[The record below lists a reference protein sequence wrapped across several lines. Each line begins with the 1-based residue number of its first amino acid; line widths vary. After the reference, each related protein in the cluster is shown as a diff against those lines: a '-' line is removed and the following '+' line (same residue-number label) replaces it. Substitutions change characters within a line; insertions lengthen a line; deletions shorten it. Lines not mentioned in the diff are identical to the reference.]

1 MRVEAKQGPSKR
13 IRDGFGPH
21 IDFRGFRVTL
31 AGMTTLSP
39 SAARALST
47 EAINFAALSD
57 LWSAKERDERAS
69 ILAGLIFAVFE
80 DYYQRSRRIPFMA
93 KEAFERRDWPTSF
106 RLSKDRLSIYSL
118 SIEKLGPMLA
128 AACPELKTDDTFWG
142 EAERH
147 YLELIKG
154 RYEADLAFAFVNSV
168 RRKVYQD
175 EWKPVAYSYGQAAA
189 PRTLKDPV
197 LLTFQSRLPMDPE
210 VVRRI
215 FDIPGFTVAW
225 RDIDGDSRL
234 VAAEIDRSLAPL
246 ALPRGTEIRLVMANG
261 GFFRNRGAY
270 IVGRMNI
277 PGHGI
282 RPLLIALLNNPDG
295 IFADAVLTDS
305 DEAQY
310 VFSTTLAN
318 FHVTNPHY
326 HELAQLLF
334 SLMPKRPLGLH
345 YSTIGF
351 NHVGKVAI
359 INEIAREQRRTG
371 ERLDTAVGFRGTVA
385 IGFSMPSSRYV
396 MKVIRDT
403 PTSGYKWGY
412 WPGVDAV
419 MAKYRLVH
427 DHDRAGSMLDNVIY
441 YNVRLDRDWFAP
453 ELLEELSREAGKT
466 VNVQGDGVVFKTLI
480 VQMKLIPLPVFLE
493 TATHEEAR
501 TAVINLGDCI
511 KNNAAANIFNKDL
524 DGRNYGVSRIL
535 KVYLFDYDA
544 VEPLTDVKV
553 RTNSNRIDG
562 EEDIP
567 DWYFAEGTI
576 FLPEEMMVGLRIDD
590 RGLRRAFTEAHP
602 DLMTVEYWEGMQRA
616 LRDGKLPKV
625 RAYPVSRRIVRPEP
639 QRG

>member
-1 MRVEAKQGPSKR
+1 MD
-13 IRDGFGPH
+13 I
-21 IDFRGFRVTL
+21 T
-31 AGMTTLSP
+31 SP
-39 SAARALST
+39 GASRALST

-69 ILAGLIFAVFE
+69 IVAGLIFAVFE
-80 DYYQRSRRIPFMA
+80 DYYLRSRRIPFMA
-93 KEAFERRDWPTSF
+93 KEAFESRDWPTSF

-128 AACPELKTDDTFWG
+128 AACPELKDDDTFWG

-168 RRKVYQD
+168 RRKIYHD
-175 EWKPVAYSYGQAAA
+175 EWKPVAYSYGQSAP
-189 PRTLKDPV
+189 PRTLTDPV
-197 LLTFQSRLPMDPE
+197 LLAFQSSLPVAPAVARQMLE
-210 VVRRI
+210 
-215 FDIPGFTVAW
+215 IPGLNVKW
-225 RDIDGDSRL
+225 RDIDGDAHL
-234 VAAEIDRSLAPL
+234 VAAAIDRALAPL
-246 ALPRGTEIRLVMANG
+246 ALPPGTDVHFMMANG

-295 IFADAVLTDS
+295 IFADAVLTES

-345 YSTIGF
+345 YSTIGY

-396 MKVIRDT
+396 LKVIRDT
-403 PTSGYKWGY
+403 PTSGYKWGH
-412 WPGVDAV
+412 WPGIDAV

-427 DHDRAGSMLDNVIY
+427 VHDRAGSMLDNIIY
-441 YNVRLDRDWFAP
+441 YNVRLDRGWFAP
-453 ELLEELSREAGKT
+453 DLLDELCREASKT
-466 VNVQGDGVVFKTLI
+466 VNVQGDWVVFKTLI

-493 TATHEEAR
+493 TAGPEEAR
-501 TAVINLGDCI
+501 KAVINLGDCI

-524 DGRNYGVSRIL
+524 DGRNYGVSPIL

-553 RTNSNRIDG
+553 RTNTNRIDG

-567 DWYFAEGTI
+567 DWYFEEGTI
-576 FLPEEMMVGLRIDD
+576 FLPEEMMVGLRIED
-590 RGLRRAFTEAHP
+590 RGLRRAFAEAHP
-602 DLMTVEYWEGMQRA
+602 DLMTVGYWEGMQRA
-616 LRDGKLPKV
+616 LSAGLLPKV
-625 RAYPVSRRIVRPEP
+625 RAYPVSRRLVRPVRQP
-639 QRG
+639 G